1 MADKQLHGKGHSCEI
16 GRIIREMTPPPA
28 GIWYVHFH
36 LQPFTLF
43 QLLCSV
49 AHLPWGFRCRWHWG
63 GIHVMGGCCV
73 SVNVAKTKTSEW
85 SGLLLK
91 VRVHWSEEE
100 DRRRG
105 ERPSSIS
112 ISAVKCWSSRFH
124 SQCRRCQRNWRLQQK
139 PECKQENVLLWLLEA
154 GGTFIYLF
162 PLLLW
167 NCCPFKS
174 LSPLVSSVF
183 SPSSLSWMLVFLY
196 LSLQAVKVTVLR
208 WDVSVC

>member
-1 MADKQLHGKGHSCEI
+1 
-16 GRIIREMTPPPA
+16 
-28 GIWYVHFH
+28 
-36 LQPFTLF
+36 
-43 QLLCSV
+43 
-49 AHLPWGFRCRWHWG
+49 
-63 GIHVMGGCCV
+63 MGGCCV

-100 DRRRG
+100 DRRR

-124 SQCRRCQRNWRLQQK
+124 SHCRRCQRNWRLQQK
-139 PECKQENVLLWLLEA
+139 PERKQENVLLLLLEA

-183 SPSSLSWMLVFLY
+183 SPSCLSCIFVFVSPGLLKWRFTAEMSQYASKQSWKEHQFHMKRLKIKQHSLYILITIINLHPFI
-196 LSLQAVKVTVLR
+196 SLFWVNC
-208 WDVSVC
+208 WC